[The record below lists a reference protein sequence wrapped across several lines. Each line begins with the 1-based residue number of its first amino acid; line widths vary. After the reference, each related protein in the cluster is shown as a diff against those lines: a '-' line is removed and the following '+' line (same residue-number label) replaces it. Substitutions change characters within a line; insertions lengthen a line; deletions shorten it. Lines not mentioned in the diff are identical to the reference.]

1 MWTEREAFDYLK
13 KSLTFGIRLGLERM
27 NRLMELLGHPEKNLR
42 CIHVAGTN
50 GKGSVTTFCA
60 SILAAA
66 GLRVGVFTSPYLV
79 RFHERIRI
87 LDGLDDL
94 KALQQ
99 DETKGEIPSQDFAR
113 LLFRVREA
121 ASQMLAE
128 GGEQPTEFELI
139 TAVAFL
145 YYQEQAVDVVALETG
160 LGGRLDSTNVIER
173 PLSVVI
179 TAIGYDHMDRLGSTI
194 GEIASEKAGIIKPGA
209 PVFLYDP
216 DLACPIPGDADAV
229 ETVFRSRCAALN
241 APLTLIRSQ
250 QVEAVDL
257 TPEGQTFRVSGIPA
271 LTEQTFRISLLGH
284 YQPMNA
290 AMAIAA
296 CVACR
301 PVFHISDDAI
311 RQGVAM
317 TRWPAR
323 LELVRQQPLAL
334 VDGAHNRQGAS
345 ALADSLSRLFP
356 DRQLILICGVLQDK
370 EYDQMLMTVLSYA
383 GSHLKRLYCVTP
395 DNPRALPA
403 AMLAERAR
411 IVMGQLIR
419 SGDKLYNDSDMIHV
433 IEAPEHAAA
442 EALALADP
450 DKDLVCAFGSLYMA
464 GSLRSHLGGHP

>member
-1 MWTEREAFDYLK
+1 MWTEQEAFDYLK
-13 KSLTFGIRLGLERM
+13 KSLTFCIRLGLERM
-27 NRLMELLGHPEKNLR
+27 NRLMELLRHPEKALR

-87 LDGLDDL
+87 LDGLADL
-94 KALQQ
+94 KALLT
-99 DETKGEIPSQDFAR
+99 DETKGEIPSQDFSR
-113 LLFRVREA
+113 LLLRVREA
-121 ASQMLAE
+121 VSQMLAE

-145 YYQEQAVDVVALETG
+145 YFQEQAVDVVVLETG
-160 LGGRLDSTNVIER
+160 LGGRLDSTNVIEK
-173 PLSVVI
+173 PLAVVI

-194 GEIASEKAGIIKPGA
+194 AEIASEKAGIIKPGV

-216 DLACPIPGDADAV
+216 NLACPIPGDAEAV
-229 ETVFRSRCAALN
+229 ESVFQSRCAALN
-241 APLTLIRSQ
+241 APLTVIRSQ
-250 QVEAVDL
+250 QVESINL
-257 TPEGQTFRVSGIPA
+257 THEGQAFRVCGIPG
-271 LTEQTFRISLLGH
+271 LTEQTFRMSLLGH

-290 AMAIAA
+290 SMAIAA

-301 PVFHISDDAI
+301 QVFDISEEAI
-311 RQGVAM
+311 RQGIAL

-323 LELVRQQPLAL
+323 LELVRRHPLAL

-345 ALADSLSRLFP
+345 ALAESLARLFP

-370 EYDQMLMTVLSYA
+370 EYDQMLTAVLAYA
-383 GSHLKRLYCVTP
+383 GSRLKRLYCVTP

-403 AMLAERAR
+403 TMLAERAR
-411 IVMGQLIR
+411 IIIGQLIR
-419 SGDKLYNDSDMIHV
+419 SGNKLYNDSDMIHV
-433 IEAPEHAAA
+433 IEAPERAAA
-442 EALALADP
+442 SALALADP

-464 GSLRSHLGGHP
+464 GSLRRHLGGHP

>member
-1 MWTEREAFDYLK
+1 MWTEQEAFDYLK

-27 NRLMELLGHPEKNLR
+27 NRLMELLGHPEKDLR

-60 SILAAA
+60 AIMAAS
-66 GLRVGVFTSPYLV
+66 GLRVGIFTSPFLV

-87 LDGLDDL
+87 LNGLADL
-94 KALQQ
+94 KTLQS
-99 DETKGEIPSQDFAR
+99 DETTGEIPSQDFTR

-121 ASQMLAE
+121 VNRMLAE

-160 LGGRLDSTNVIER
+160 LGGRLDSTNVIEK
-173 PLSVVI
+173 PLAVVI
-179 TAIGYDHMDRLGSTI
+179 TAIGYDHMDRLGSTMTA
-194 GEIASEKAGIIKPGA
+194 IASEKAGIIKPGA

-216 DLACPIPGDADAV
+216 ETACPIPEDAKAV
-229 ETVFRSRCAALN
+229 EQVIRSRCSDLN
-241 APLTLIRSQ
+241 APMTVIRHQ
-250 QVEAVDL
+250 QVESVDL
-257 TPEGQTFRVSGIPA
+257 TQEGQTFRVSGIPT
-271 LTEQTFRISLLGH
+271 LTEKTFHMSLLGH

-290 AMAIAA
+290 LLAIAA

-301 PVFHISDDAI
+301 PVFDISDEAI
-311 RQGVAM
+311 RQGVAL

-323 LELVRQQPLAL
+323 LELVRQRPLAM

-345 ALADSLSRLFP
+345 ALAESLARLFP

-370 EYDQMLMTVLSYA
+370 EYDQMLTTVLTHA
-383 GSHLKRLYCVTP
+383 GDRLKRLYCVTP

-403 AMLAERAR
+403 AMLADRAR
-411 IVMGQLIR
+411 IIIGRLIQ
-419 SGDKLYNDSDMIHV
+419 SGNKLYNDSDTIHV
-433 IEAPEHAAA
+433 IEAPERAAA
-442 EALALADP
+442 AALALADP
-450 DKDLVCAFGSLYMA
+450 EKDLVCAFGSLYMA
-464 GSLRSHLGGHP
+464 GSLRRHLGGHP